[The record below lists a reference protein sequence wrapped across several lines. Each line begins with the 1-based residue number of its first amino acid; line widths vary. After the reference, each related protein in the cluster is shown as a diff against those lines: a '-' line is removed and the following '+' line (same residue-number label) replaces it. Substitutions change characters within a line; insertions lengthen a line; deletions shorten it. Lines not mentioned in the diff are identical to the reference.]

1 MDFDERYR
9 IILSRDARFDGQFIT
24 AVRSTGIYC
33 RPSCPARTPKPANVT
48 FYETSAAAHE
58 AGYRACKRCL
68 PEAVP
73 GTPAWNLRDDLA
85 ARAMRLI
92 GDGVVE
98 RDGVDGL
105 AERLGYSSRHLTRVL
120 REELGAG
127 PLALSRAHRAQTART
142 LITGTDLSM
151 SDIAFAAGFASIRQF
166 NDTVSEVFR
175 LSPTQIRER
184 PSRHPHATPGAI
196 RLELPYREP
205 FDAAGVFA
213 WLAVRA
219 IPGIESAL
227 PDSYSR
233 SLMLPGGPA
242 WFTVRDGHRHLVL
255 DAHLTVLRDLPV
267 LVARIRRLFDLDAD
281 PVAIDAA
288 LARADDGAGAGGGSG
303 APAPGA
309 ALVHGDDG
317 GGAGGGSGAPAP
329 GAALV
334 HGDDGGGAG
343 GGSDAPAPGAAL
355 VHGDDGGGAGGGSD
369 APAPGAAL
377 VHGDDG
383 GGAGGGSGAPAPDGA
398 LACDGDLAVVGG
410 GTAVADP
417 AIGAALLAGWVRGLP
432 GIRMPGAVDP
442 HEMLFR
448 AILGQQITVAAA
460 RTLLHR
466 LAVAAGSPFPGGA
479 NAAGE
484 TDAPAAESP
493 DTRAATP
500 ASRPGSTAPDAPA
513 ADTGTPPTL
522 LFPTAAQIAEHA
534 RAVLTGPRAK
544 IDTVVRVAELLTS
557 GELELGFGDDPVDL
571 RRRLTAIPGIGEWT
585 AGYLAMRVL
594 GSPDVLLTGDV
605 AVRTG
610 ARRLGIPDTPRGL
623 TEWSAPYAPWRSYL
637 CLHLWRAAADPALAP
652 PRDPAD
658 KAAPR
663 KRAAGSARPEAPH
676 RAAAE
681 SAPESASG
689 TAPESTARTAS
700 ASGRH
705 TASIRSAGPTAPTRS
720 AAPTSPTAQTR
731 PTAPTEETS

>member
-33 RPSCPARTPKPANVT
+33 RPSCPARTPKAANVT

-92 GDGVVE
+92 GDGVIE

-105 AERLGYSSRHLTRVL
+105 AERLGYSTRHLTRVL

-219 IPGIESAL
+219 IPGIESTG

-233 SLMLPGGPA
+233 SLTLPGGPA
-242 WFTVRDGHRHLVL
+242 WFTVRDGRRHLVL
-255 DAHLTVLRDLPV
+255 DARLTVLRDLPV

-288 LARADDGAGAGGGSG
+288 LVGGGGSDASGGGG
-303 APAPGA
+303 APSLGAALTSGDGGASAPGA
-309 ALVHGDDG
+309 AL
-317 GGAGGGSGAPAP
+317 AS
-329 GAALV
+329 
-334 HGDDGGGAG
+334 
-343 GGSDAPAPGAAL
+343 
-355 VHGDDGGGAGGGSD
+355 
-369 APAPGAAL
+369 
-377 VHGDDG
+377 
-383 GGAGGGSGAPAPDGA
+383 
-398 LACDGDLAVVGG
+398 DGDLVGG
-410 GTAVADP
+410 GDGTAVAGP
-417 AIGAALLAGWVRGLP
+417 ATGAALLADRVRALP

-484 TDAPAAESP
+484 TGGPTAESHDP
-493 DTRAATP
+493 REAT
-500 ASRPGSTAPDAPA
+500 SRSEPGSTAPDAPA
-513 ADTGTPPTL
+513 AVTETPPTL
-522 LFPTAAQIAEHA
+522 LFPTAVQIAEHA

-544 IDTVVRVAELLTS
+544 IDTVVRVAELLAS
-557 GELELGFGDDPVDL
+557 GELELSFGDDPAEL

-623 TEWSAPYAPWRSYL
+623 AEWSAPYAPWRSYL
-637 CLHLWRAAADPALAP
+637 CLHLWRAAADPELAP
-652 PRDPAD
+652 PREPAG
-658 KAAPR
+658 KTATR
-663 KRAAGSARPEAPH
+663 TRAAASARPK
-676 RAAAE
+676 
-681 SAPESASG
+681 
-689 TAPESTARTAS
+689 
-700 ASGRH
+700 
-705 TASIRSAGPTAPTRS
+705 PT
-720 AAPTSPTAQTR
+720 
-731 PTAPTEETS
+731 